1 MARPEDITNEDKA
14 NQWDRIV
21 TADDSTEIANKAII
35 ARYVYATN
43 IMDLDTFDGYV
54 AEDYVEHEPIPGQ
67 KPGREGLKEAYK
79 IFAGPFSDAVF
90 VFVDLF
96 CENDL
101 VFGRGEISG
110 TNDGEFFGIPPTFKK
125 VSWTGTRLFRLKDNK
140 VTDGWFNAD
149 VAGML
154 GQMGV
159 VPGWEPPPPSPPM
172 PTGAPATRE
181 ECKTIMRTLIDEVW
195 AKGELGLAD
204 DLFHPQAICPSASM
218 LPVGPEGT
226 KQIVQMVRSA
236 FPDYWVNI
244 DLIAAED
251 DRVGARITQGGTH
264 QGEFFGIPATG
275 KEVQWTEMAI
285 LRIGDGKILATWF
298 DSDIAGLMQQLGVG
312 APA

>member
-1 MARPEDITNEDKA
+1 MANPEDIT
-14 NQWDRIV
+14 V
-21 TADDSTEIANKAII
+21 DDDATEIANKAII

-43 IMDLDTFDGYV
+43 IMDLDSFDGYV

-96 CENDL
+96 CEGDL

-110 TNDGEFFGIPPTFKK
+110 TNDGEFFGIPPTNKK
-125 VSWTGTRLFRLKDNK
+125 VSWTGTRLFRLKDNR

-154 GQMGV
+154 VQLG
-159 VPGWEPPPPSPPM
+159 
-172 PTGAPATRE
+172 GAPGTRE
-181 ECKTIMRTLIDEVW
+181 QNKEIMRTLIDRIWANGEVD
-195 AKGELGLAD
+195 LAD
-204 DLFHPQAICPSASM
+204 DLFHPAAICPSAAT

-226 KQIVQMVRSA
+226 KMIVQMVRSA

-264 QGEFFGIPATG
+264 GGEFFGIPPTG

-298 DSDIAGLMQQLGVG
+298 DSDIAGLMQQL
-312 APA
+312 

>member
-1 MARPEDITNEDKA
+1 MANPEDITVDDKA

-67 KPGREGLKEAYK
+67 KPGRKGLKEAYK
-79 IFAGPFSDAVF
+79 IFAAPFSDAVF

-96 CENDL
+96 CEGDL

-110 TNDGEFFGIPPTFKK
+110 TNDGEFFGIPPTNKK
-125 VSWTGTRLFRLKDNK
+125 VSWTGTRLFRMKDNK

-159 VPGWEPPPPSPPM
+159 VPGWTPPPPSPPM

-181 ECKTIMRTLIDEVW
+181 ACKTIMRTLIDEIW
-195 AKGELGLAD
+195 AKGEVDLAD
-204 DLFHPQAICPSASM
+204 DLFHPQAICPSAST

-226 KQIVQMVRSA
+226 KQIVQMVRTA

-264 QGEFFGIPATG
+264 NGEFFGIPPTG

-312 APA
+312 SPA